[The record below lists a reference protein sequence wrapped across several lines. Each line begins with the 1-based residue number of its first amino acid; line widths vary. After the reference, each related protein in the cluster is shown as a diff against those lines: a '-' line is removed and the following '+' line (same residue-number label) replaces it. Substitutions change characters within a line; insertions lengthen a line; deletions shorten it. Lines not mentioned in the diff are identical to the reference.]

1 MSLNVLFAEF
11 RLRPALR
18 QCMLFL
24 STWSWELVVAR
35 NALKHTRISME
46 SKLNSYEDNWLE
58 TYKPYILA
66 IAAIAFIV
74 MVWGYMLARYF
85 LTNILIF

>member
-1 MSLNVLFAEF
+1 
-11 RLRPALR
+11 
-18 QCMLFL
+18 
-24 STWSWELVVAR
+24 
-35 NALKHTRISME
+35 ME